1 MNAETLIAKVP
12 NIPAPAPS
20 VARLVELLAKPDADN
35 DDMIKVVRQDGIM
48 SAKLLGLCN
57 SAAYGF
63 TSPVSSIEQAV
74 LMIGHSEIHHLV
86 MSVGFSGALS
96 PQMHG
101 YAMAEGELW
110 RHSLLTAYVAVAV
123 TAVAKKV
130 NIDPSIAYTAGLV
143 HDIGKIVITH
153 ALDLPT
159 QTKMRELIE
168 KNKNSLVEAEHLVIG
183 TDHAEV
189 GATLLRKW
197 GLPELLIEAVA
208 NHHAPPLK
216 PKPGLSAIVHI
227 ADVVSLE
234 AGTSP
239 GWGSYAMRAD
249 EDAVNALGLNREDI
263 ERLVISGYD
272 AAEQVE
278 EMIAAS

>member
-1 MNAETLIAKVP
+1 MIASTLISKVP
-12 NIPAPAPS
+12 NLPAPAPS
-20 VARLVELLAKPDADN
+20 VAQLLELLAKPDADN
-35 DDMIKVVRQDGIM
+35 DDMIRVIRKDGVM

-74 LMIGHSEIHHLV
+74 LMIGHSEIHRLV
-86 MSVGFSGALS
+86 MSVGFSGSLS
-96 PQMHG
+96 PQMTG

-123 TAVAKKV
+123 TAVARRV

-153 ALDLPT
+153 TLDAAT
-159 QTKMRELIE
+159 QTKMRELIVSNE
-168 KNKNSLVEAEHLVIG
+168 HSLVEAERLILG

-189 GATLLRKW
+189 GACLLRKW
-197 GLPELLIEAVA
+197 GLPELLIEAVM
-208 NHHAPPLK
+208 NHHTPPVK
-216 PKPGLSAIVHI
+216 PKPGLSAVVHV
-227 ADVVSLE
+227 ADVVALE
-234 AGTSP
+234 AGPSP

-249 EDAVNALGLNREDI
+249 EAATDALGLGREDI
-263 ERLVISGYD
+263 ERLIISAYD
-272 AAEQVE
+272 AVEQVD
-278 EMIAAS
+278 EMIASS